1 MERFSF
7 YLKAIRLKFLL
18 RFYAVFDVIFSEQ
31 FELTTW
37 YKNGQQKSKTKFYKN
52 EIDNAARNRT
62 L

>member
-18 RFYAVFDVIFSEQ
+18 RFYAVFEVIFSER

-37 YKNGQQKSKTKFYKN
+37 YNNGQQKSKTKFCKN
-52 EIDNAARNRT
+52 EIDSAVKNRT